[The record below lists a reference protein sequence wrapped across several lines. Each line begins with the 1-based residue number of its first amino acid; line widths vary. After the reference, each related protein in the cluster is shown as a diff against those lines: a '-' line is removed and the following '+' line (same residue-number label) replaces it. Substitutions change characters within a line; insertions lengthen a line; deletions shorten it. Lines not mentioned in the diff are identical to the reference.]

1 MDFNKYLEGKRNK
14 PYYYIQHINEPSE
27 VILYEVTN
35 NACILYEYK
44 KIIKQIEN
52 DLK

>member
-1 MDFNKYLEGKRNK
+1 MDFNKYLEEKRNK
-14 PYYYIQHINEPSE
+14 PYYYIHHINEPSE

-35 NACILYEYK
+35 NASILYEYK

-52 DLK
+52 DL